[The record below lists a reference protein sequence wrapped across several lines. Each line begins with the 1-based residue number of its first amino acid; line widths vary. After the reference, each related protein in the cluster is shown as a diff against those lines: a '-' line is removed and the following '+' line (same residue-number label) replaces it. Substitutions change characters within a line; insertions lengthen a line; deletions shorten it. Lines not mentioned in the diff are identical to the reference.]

1 MISSIDPSADQF
13 LTDLARTQT
22 KSERAQNQL
31 SSGVKFDE
39 ASDAPDQVSDILKL
53 RADIQRNSQIS
64 SNLQNVKTEVDAAEQ
79 AVQSAVQLVERARV
93 LAAQGVNGTQ
103 TAQSRLAMAQEVSSL
118 HQQLVSLSAT
128 QVGTSYVFGGD
139 ANQTAPYAF
148 DTANPDIGGGV
159 VQVNT
164 AQATRQIQDPLGSSF
179 VVDRT
184 AQQIFDDQ
192 NPPGIPAPDNAF
204 AAMNQLRVALEANDT
219 VGIQNAETALTQSGD
234 YLNQQLGFYGAAQ
247 NRVAAATDLS
257 QKMDVN
263 FRSTLGSKQDTDMA
277 QAILDLNQAQL
288 QEKASLG
295 ARAQVRKT
303 SLFDYLA

>member
-1 MISSIDPSADQF
+1 MISSIDPSAEQF
-13 LTDLARTQT
+13 LTDLARTQA
-22 KSERAQNQL
+22 KGESAQRQL
-31 SSGVKFDE
+31 SSGLKFND

-53 RADIQRNSQIS
+53 RADIQRNKQIG
-64 SNLQNVKTEVDAAEQ
+64 SNLQNVKTDVDAAEQ
-79 AVQSAVQLVERARV
+79 AVQTAEQLVERARV
-93 LAAQGVNGTQ
+93 LAAQGVTGTQ
-103 TAQSRLAMAQEVSSL
+103 TADSRLATAQEVRSL

-139 ANQTAPYAF
+139 NNQTAPYAL
-148 DTANPDIGGGV
+148 DTVNPDVGGGV
-159 VQVNT
+159 VQVST

-192 NPPGIPAPDNAF
+192 NPPGTPAADNVFVAV
-204 AAMNQLRVALEANDT
+204 NQLRVALEANDT
-219 VGIQNAETALTQSGD
+219 TGLQNAEAALTQAGD

-257 QKMDVN
+257 QQLDVN
-263 FRSTLGSKQDTDMA
+263 LQSTLSSKQDADMT

-288 QEKASLG
+288 QEKASLT